1 MGWKEAAAG
10 PTRRRDSIVEIDP
23 LRASKE
29 CRTMAEFRFVVDAVE
44 ASRLVT
50 GRNEI
55 VDIPLGTTFTTI
67 KKCRVDGD
75 RAHPRTVELGVV
87 ADVHLTLKE
96 VVFYGRSIDVVP
108 AGHTVGLMVEG
119 DGLSLLIDA
128 LQDAA
133 DREYVSLAA
142 PLPSEATG

>member
-1 MGWKEAAAG
+1 
-10 PTRRRDSIVEIDP
+10 
-23 LRASKE
+23 
-29 CRTMAEFRFVVDAVE
+29 MAEFRFVVDAVE
-44 ASRLVT
+44 ASGLVT

-55 VDIPLGTTFTTI
+55 IDIPLGTTFTTI
-67 KKCRVDGD
+67 KKCRVAGD
-75 RAHPRTVELGVV
+75 LVHPWTVELGVV

-108 AGHTVGLMVEG
+108 GGHTAGLMVEG
-119 DGLSLLIDA
+119 NGLSLLIDA